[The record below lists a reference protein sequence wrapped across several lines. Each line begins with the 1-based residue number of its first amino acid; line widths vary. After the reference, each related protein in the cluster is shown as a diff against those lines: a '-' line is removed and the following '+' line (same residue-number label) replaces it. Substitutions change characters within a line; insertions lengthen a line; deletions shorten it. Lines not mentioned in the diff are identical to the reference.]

1 MADLLVL
8 KAEDFEIVWD
18 EADKVRIPIYAVLTP
33 AGRAK
38 LVAAKVDPGT
48 GKLVLSG
55 KWVKNAG

>member
-1 MADLLVL
+1 ML